1 MPINRC
7 CRVAYTQD
15 SRIMFTTDDS
25 SGPVPMPGDCVLV
38 DDRNG
43 CAHCSDFAKH
53 WDRYSTA
60 FPDSMIRADATSFPP
75 HMRRFVESS
84 GGRVPTIMIVSSD
97 ESEVVDVGVSGA
109 LRKFIEKSA
118 QRGHDEELFV
128 DNIGLLSKRVA
139 HPREKKMLGQLHD
152 ALQNELVVTRAI
164 ARAHANIGRGV
175 DMADDIAVSQLEPSI
190 AADIEA
196 PPLPLPSAD
205 ASEEIGSIL
214 DHLAIEEDGAY
225 EGGVLY

>member
-1 MPINRC
+1 
-7 CRVAYTQD
+7 
-15 SRIMFTTDDS
+15 
-25 SGPVPMPGDCVLV
+25 
-38 DDRNG
+38 
-43 CAHCSDFAKH
+43 
-53 WDRYSTA
+53 
-60 FPDSMIRADATSFPP
+60 
-75 HMRRFVESS
+75 
-84 GGRVPTIMIVSSD
+84 
-97 ESEVVDVGVSGA
+97 
-109 LRKFIEKSA
+109 
-118 QRGHDEELFV
+118 
-128 DNIGLLSKRVA
+128 
-139 HPREKKMLGQLHD
+139 MLGQLHD

-175 DMADDIAVSQLEPSI
+175 DTADDIAVSQLEPSI